1 MFEIIDYKEGMKIE
15 KNCIIR
21 GMPNDIYHKKPA
33 LSNSGL
39 KTLLDCPAKYYY
51 KYLSGEYEPKEK
63 PHFKIGKAVHCY
75 LLEGREQFEKIY
87 WTNPY
92 YGLKKEEKIEKLKS
106 FGYDNIPK
114 TTTVAQIDDFLLC
127 AAGIGVKEIELTPS
141 ELNQVVCMVKAA
153 KADKKTANALSQ
165 LGESELSI
173 FAYDDELD
181 VWLKCRPDFLPYNP
195 VNVPDYKTSDSANPA
210 VFYNKFLDYGYH
222 IQAAMYRRVVKLAL
236 DFDIENFYF
245 LVQEKEPPYITQI
258 FNPVETLIDWGE
270 KAVKN
275 GVEKYKECKEKDLWG
290 GYSDKIIELSM
301 EFQPDYLTT
310 NYDKTN
316 GIIYAPN
323 YIDKILEKYEV

>member
-127 AAGIGVKEIELTPS
+127 AAEIDVKEIELTPS

-153 KADKKTANALSQ
+153 KADKKAANALSQ

-173 FAYDDELD
+173 FWYDEEKEL
-181 VWLKCRPDFLPYNP
+181 WFKCRPDFLPYNP
-195 VNVPDYKTSDSANPA
+195 INVPDYKTSDSANPA
-210 VFYNKFLDYGYH
+210 DFLSKFLNYGYH
-222 IQAAMYRRVVKLAL
+222 IQSAMYKLGIKAVL
-236 DFDIENFYF
+236 DIDVENFYF
-245 LVQEKEPPYITQI
+245 IVQEKEAPFVTQI
-258 FNPVETLIDWGE
+258 FNPKNEYSLWGE
-270 KAVKN
+270 KAIN
-275 GVEKYKECKEKDLWG
+275 NAVEVYKECKKTGIWG
-290 GYSDKIIELSM
+290 GYTDKIVEISTEPM
-301 EFQPDYLTT
+301 PDYLNS
-310 NYDKTN
+310 NYDKEN
-316 GIIYAPN
+316 GIIYAP
-323 YIDKILEKYEV
+323 YWIDRILEKYEV